1 VRQQRERQDCD
12 IEELRRSAALLL
24 GPAAAT
30 AHAAA
35 QSPSPLIGARA
46 AMAGLHR
53 LTFERRYRPTLDIQS
68 VVAIILHWGV
78 RGMRISS
85 NSFRRHT
92 WRRDVPEGYGGCR
105 LTGLSVA
112 SALLLAGCSLGPAIT
127 ENSADYN
134 TTIEDVA
141 NAALVS
147 NVLRARDHAPLYF
160 SDLAQIRGSLQ
171 LNVQPAQTIIPYA
184 HFLGSTTPSSVQAGP
199 LNVNSQPGFDY
210 APLNTKIFA
219 EGMLTGIDEKVF
231 AYFVQRFVK
240 QPGFLKLF
248 LNLVTSRIEVYRQ
261 AGVDKAGDPK
271 YSHIH
276 TWAREFLPG
285 LIARWT
291 TPLRPPTIGVVTK
304 DTPIGP
310 AIPAKILAEQRGS
323 FGNLIK
329 VGDDE
334 NLDLS
339 PTTKSKQA
347 YQLSKTE
354 QKFVLCVTTRPN
366 SVDAVGIA
374 PFGVTKDPDDT
385 PIPGDNGTCG
395 HGPVN
400 PERYVIYTRSVEAIF
415 FYLGELQREP
425 ELQPRP
431 IHFYIYDHPVE
442 KIRFHMSYRGQTYYV
457 GEASKTDS
465 TMPVLAFLNAL
476 MNLNRDANEIPSTKT
491 VATSP

>member
-1 VRQQRERQDCD
+1 
-12 IEELRRSAALLL
+12 
-24 GPAAAT
+24 
-30 AHAAA
+30 
-35 QSPSPLIGARA
+35 
-46 AMAGLHR
+46 
-53 LTFERRYRPTLDIQS
+53 
-68 VVAIILHWGV
+68 
-78 RGMRISS
+78 MRISS

-92 WRRDVPEGYGGCR
+92 WRRDVPEGYGCCR

-112 SALLLAGCSLGPAIT
+112 GALLLAGCSLGPAIT

-134 TTIEDVA
+134 TTIEDVT

-160 SDLAQIRGSLQ
+160 TDLAQIRGSLQ

-184 HFLGSTTPSSVQAGP
+184 HFLGSTTPSTVQAGP
-199 LNVNSQPGFDY
+199 LNVSTQPGFDY

-231 AYFVQRFVK
+231 AYFIQRFAHR
-240 QPGFLKLF
+240 PDFIYLF
-248 LNLVTSRIEVYRQ
+248 LNLAISRIEIYRRP
-261 AGVDKAGDPK
+261 GVSPINTCVDIGCAKFI
-271 YSHIH
+271 S
-276 TWAREFLPG
+276 
-285 LIARWT
+285 RWT
-291 TPLRPPTIGVVTK
+291 ASPRPPTIGVVTK

-385 PIPGDNGTCG
+385 PIPDNNGSCG

-425 ELQPRP
+425 ESQQRP
-431 IHFYIYDHPVE
+431 IPFHIYDHPVE
-442 KIRFHMSYRGQTYYV
+442 NSRFHMNYRGQTYYV
-457 GEASKTDS
+457 REGSDPHTDA

-476 MNLNRDANEIPSTKT
+476 MNLSRDADEIPSTKT
-491 VATSP
+491 VATGP

>member
-1 VRQQRERQDCD
+1 
-12 IEELRRSAALLL
+12 
-24 GPAAAT
+24 
-30 AHAAA
+30 
-35 QSPSPLIGARA
+35 
-46 AMAGLHR
+46 
-53 LTFERRYRPTLDIQS
+53 
-68 VVAIILHWGV
+68 
-78 RGMRISS
+78 MRISS

-92 WRRDVPEGYGGCR
+92 WRRDVPEGYGCCR

-112 SALLLAGCSLGPAIT
+112 GALLLAGCSLGPAIT

-134 TTIEDVA
+134 TTIEDVT

-160 SDLAQIRGSLQ
+160 TDLAQIRGSLQ

-184 HFLGSTTPSSVQAGP
+184 HFLGSTTPSTVQAGP
-199 LNVNSQPGFDY
+199 LNVSTQPGFDY

-231 AYFVQRFVK
+231 AYFIQRFVK
-240 QPGFLKLF
+240 QPPFLRLF

-261 AGVDKAGDPK
+261 TGVDKAGDPK
-271 YSHIH
+271 YSLIH
-276 TWAREFLPG
+276 TWARESLPG
-285 LIARWT
+285 LIDRWVR
-291 TPLRPPTIGVVTK
+291 LRPPTIGVVK
-304 DTPIGP
+304 ELTPIGP
-310 AIPAKILAEQRGS
+310 AIPTKILAEQRGS
-323 FGNLIK
+323 FGDLIK

-395 HGPVN
+395 HGPIN

-415 FYLGELQREP
+415 FYLGELQRADEGRP
-425 ELQPRP
+425 QP
-431 IHFYIYDHPVE
+431 IHFYIFNHPVE
-442 KIRFHMSYRGQTYYV
+442 NIRFHMNYRGQTYYV
-457 GEASKTDS
+457 REASLADE

-476 MNLNRDANEIPSTKT
+476 MNLNRDATEIPSTKT
-491 VATSP
+491 VATGP

>member
-1 VRQQRERQDCD
+1 
-12 IEELRRSAALLL
+12 
-24 GPAAAT
+24 
-30 AHAAA
+30 
-35 QSPSPLIGARA
+35 
-46 AMAGLHR
+46 
-53 LTFERRYRPTLDIQS
+53 
-68 VVAIILHWGV
+68 
-78 RGMRISS
+78 MRISS

-92 WRRDVPEGYGGCR
+92 WRRDVPEGYGCCR

-112 SALLLAGCSLGPAIT
+112 GALLLAGCSLGPAIT

-134 TTIEDVA
+134 TTIEDVT

-147 NVLRARDHAPLYF
+147 NALRARDHAPLYF

-171 LNVQPAQTIIPYA
+171 LNVQPAQAIIPFA
-184 HFLGSTTPSSVQAGP
+184 HFLGSTTPSTVQAGP

-219 EGMLTGIDEKVF
+219 QGMLTGIDEKVF
-231 AYFVQRFVK
+231 AYFVQRFVQ
-240 QPGFLKLF
+240 QPGFLNLF
-248 LNLVTSRIEVYRQ
+248 LNLVTSRIEMYRRT
-261 AGVDKAGDPK
+261 GVDKAGDPK
-271 YSHIH
+271 YSLIY
-276 TWAREFLPG
+276 TYARERLPG

-291 TPLRPPTIGVVTK
+291 TPLRPPTIGVVSK
-304 DTPIGP
+304 DSDIGP

-366 SVDAVGIA
+366 SVNAVGIA
-374 PFGVTKDPDDT
+374 SFGVTKDPDNP
-385 PIPGDNGTCG
+385 PIADDNGSCTP
-395 HGPVN
+395 HGPIN

-415 FYLGELQREP
+415 FYLGELLREP
-425 ELQPRP
+425 EPQRP
-431 IHFYIYDHPVE
+431 IPFYVFKQPVE
-442 KIRFHMSYRGQTYYV
+442 GVRFHMTYRGETYFV
-457 GEASKTDS
+457 RDGSDPRTDA

-476 MNLNRDANEIPSTKT
+476 MNLNRDATEIPSTKT
-491 VATSP
+491 VATGP

>member
-1 VRQQRERQDCD
+1 
-12 IEELRRSAALLL
+12 
-24 GPAAAT
+24 
-30 AHAAA
+30 
-35 QSPSPLIGARA
+35 
-46 AMAGLHR
+46 
-53 LTFERRYRPTLDIQS
+53 
-68 VVAIILHWGV
+68 
-78 RGMRISS
+78 MRIGS

-92 WRRDVPEGYGGCR
+92 WRRDVPKGYGGCR
-105 LTGLSVA
+105 LTDLSVA
-112 SALLLAGCSLGPAIT
+112 GALLLAGCSLGPAIT

-134 TTIEDVA
+134 ATIEDVT

-184 HFLGSTTPSSVQAGP
+184 HFLGSTTPSTVQAGP

-231 AYFVQRFVK
+231 AYFIERFAH
-240 QPGFLKLF
+240 QHDFIYLF
-248 LNLVTSRIEVYRQ
+248 LNLATSRIETYRGP
-261 AGVDKAGDPK
+261 GVSPISTCVDIDCAK
-271 YSHIH
+271 
-276 TWAREFLPG
+276 
-285 LIARWT
+285 LIKRWT
-291 TPLRPPTIGVVTK
+291 DSPRPPTIGLLSKETA
-304 DTPIGP
+304 IGP
-310 AIPAKILAEQRGS
+310 AIPTKILQEQRDALGD
-323 FGNLIK
+323 LIK

-339 PTTKSKQA
+339 PTKSKQA

-374 PFGVTKDPDDT
+374 SFGVTKDPDKP
-385 PIPGDNGTCG
+385 PIADDNGSCRP
-395 HGPVN
+395 HGPIN
-400 PERYVIYTRSVEAIF
+400 PDRYVIYTRSVEAIF
-415 FYLGELQREP
+415 FYLGELLRKP
-425 ELQPRP
+425 ESQRP
-431 IHFYIYDHPVE
+431 IPFYVFKQPVE
-442 KIRFHMSYRGQTYYV
+442 GVRFHMTYRGETYFV
-457 GEASKTDS
+457 RDATDPRTDA

-476 MNLNRDANEIPSTKT
+476 MNLSRDASEIPSTKT

>member
-1 VRQQRERQDCD
+1 
-12 IEELRRSAALLL
+12 
-24 GPAAAT
+24 
-30 AHAAA
+30 
-35 QSPSPLIGARA
+35 
-46 AMAGLHR
+46 
-53 LTFERRYRPTLDIQS
+53 
-68 VVAIILHWGV
+68 
-78 RGMRISS
+78 
-85 NSFRRHT
+85 
-92 WRRDVPEGYGGCR
+92 VPEGHGCCR

-112 SALLLAGCSLGPAIT
+112 GALLLAGCSLGPAIT

-134 TTIEDVA
+134 TTIEDVT

-160 SDLAQIRGSLQ
+160 TDLAQIRGSLQ
-171 LNVQPAQTIIPYA
+171 LNVQPAQAIIPFA
-184 HFLGSTTPSSVQAGP
+184 HFLGSTTPSTVQAGP

-231 AYFVQRFVK
+231 AYFIQRFIR
-240 QPGFLKLF
+240 QPEFLNLF
-248 LNLVTSRIEVYRQ
+248 LNLVTNRVEMYRQ
-261 AGVDKAGDPK
+261 IGVDKAGDPEYK
-271 YSHIH
+271 LIR
-276 TWAREFLPG
+276 TWSREQLPG
-285 LIARWT
+285 LIGRWAT
-291 TPLRPPTIGVVTK
+291 SLRPPTIGVVTK

-323 FGNLIK
+323 FGDLIK

-334 NLDLS
+334 NLDLT
-339 PTTKSKQA
+339 PTTRSKQA
-347 YQLSKTE
+347 YQLSKTK

-395 HGPVN
+395 HGLVN

-476 MNLNRDANEIPSTKT
+476 MNLSRDADEIPSTKT
-491 VATSP
+491 VATGP

>member
-1 VRQQRERQDCD
+1 
-12 IEELRRSAALLL
+12 
-24 GPAAAT
+24 
-30 AHAAA
+30 
-35 QSPSPLIGARA
+35 
-46 AMAGLHR
+46 
-53 LTFERRYRPTLDIQS
+53 
-68 VVAIILHWGV
+68 
-78 RGMRISS
+78 MRISS
-85 NSFRRHT
+85 NSFRRRT
-92 WRRDVPEGYGGCR
+92 WRRDVREGYGRRR

-112 SALLLAGCSLGPAIT
+112 GALLLAGCSLGPAIT

-134 TTIEDVA
+134 TTIEDVT

-147 NVLRARDHAPLYF
+147 NALRARDHAPLYF

-171 LNVQPAQTIIPYA
+171 LNVQPAQTIMPFA
-184 HFLGSTTPSSVQAGP
+184 HFLGSTTPSTVQAGP

-231 AYFVQRFVK
+231 AYFIQRFAH
-240 QPGFLKLF
+240 QPDFIYLF
-248 LNLVTSRIEVYRQ
+248 LNLATSRIETFRRSGGSPISTCVGIEC
-261 AGVDKAGDPK
+261 AK
-271 YSHIH
+271 
-276 TWAREFLPG
+276 
-285 LIARWT
+285 LIRRWT
-291 TPLRPPTIGVVTK
+291 ASPRPPTIGLLSK

-310 AIPAKILAEQRGS
+310 AIPAEILANQRGAL
-323 FGNLIK
+323 GDLVK

-334 NLDLS
+334 DLDLS
-339 PTTKSKQA
+339 PTKSKRA

-374 PFGVTKDPDDT
+374 SFGVTKDPDDT
-385 PIPGDNGTCG
+385 PIPGNNGTCG
-395 HGPVN
+395 HGPIN

-415 FYLGELQREP
+415 FYLGELLRMREP
-425 ELQPRP
+425 QQQP

-442 KIRFHMSYRGQTYYV
+442 NIRFHMNYRGQTYYV
-457 GEASKTDS
+457 REASPADQ

-476 MNLNRDANEIPSTKT
+476 MNLSRDADEIPSTRT

>member
-1 VRQQRERQDCD
+1 
-12 IEELRRSAALLL
+12 
-24 GPAAAT
+24 
-30 AHAAA
+30 
-35 QSPSPLIGARA
+35 
-46 AMAGLHR
+46 
-53 LTFERRYRPTLDIQS
+53 
-68 VVAIILHWGV
+68 
-78 RGMRISS
+78 MRISS

-92 WRRDVPEGYGGCR
+92 WRRDVPESYGGCR

-112 SALLLAGCSLGPAIT
+112 GTLLLAGCSLGPAIT

-134 TTIEDVA
+134 ATIEDVT

-147 NVLRARDHAPLYF
+147 NALRARDHAPLYF
-160 SDLAQIRGSLQ
+160 SDLAQIRGLLQ

-231 AYFVQRFVK
+231 AYFIQRFAH
-240 QPGFLKLF
+240 QPDFIYLF
-248 LNLVTSRIEVYRQ
+248 LNLATSRIETYRRP
-261 AGVDKAGDPK
+261 GVSPVNTCVDIECAK
-271 YSHIH
+271 
-276 TWAREFLPG
+276 
-285 LIARWT
+285 LIRRWT
-291 TPLRPPTIGVVTK
+291 ASPRPPTIGLLSK

-310 AIPAKILAEQRGS
+310 AIPAEILAKQRGAL
-323 FGNLIK
+323 GDLVK

-334 NLDLS
+334 DLDLS
-339 PTTKSKQA
+339 PTKSKQF

-354 QKFVLCVTTRPN
+354 QKFVLCVATRPN

-374 PFGVTKDPDDT
+374 SFGVTKDPDDT
-385 PIPGDNGTCG
+385 PIPGNNGTCG
-395 HGPVN
+395 HGPIN

-415 FYLGELQREP
+415 FYLGELLREP
-425 ELQPRP
+425 EPQRP
-431 IHFYIYDHPVE
+431 IPFYVFKQPVE
-442 KIRFHMSYRGQTYYV
+442 GVRFHMTYRGETYFV
-457 GEASKTDS
+457 RDGSDPRIDA

-476 MNLNRDANEIPSTKT
+476 MNLSRDANEIPSTKT

>member
-1 VRQQRERQDCD
+1 
-12 IEELRRSAALLL
+12 
-24 GPAAAT
+24 
-30 AHAAA
+30 
-35 QSPSPLIGARA
+35 
-46 AMAGLHR
+46 
-53 LTFERRYRPTLDIQS
+53 
-68 VVAIILHWGV
+68 
-78 RGMRISS
+78 MRISS

-92 WRRDVPEGYGGCR
+92 WRRDVPEGYGCCR

-112 SALLLAGCSLGPAIT
+112 GSLLLAGCSLGPAIT

-134 TTIEDVA
+134 TTIENVT

-160 SDLAQIRGSLQ
+160 TDLAQIRGSLQ

-184 HFLGSTTPSSVQAGP
+184 HFLGSTTPSTVQAGP
-199 LNVNSQPGFDY
+199 LSVNSQPGFDY

-231 AYFVQRFVK
+231 AYFVQRFVQ
-240 QPGFLKLF
+240 QPEFLKLF

-261 AGVDKAGDPK
+261 IGLDKAGDPK
-271 YSHIH
+271 YRLIH
-276 TWAREFLPG
+276 TWSREHLPG

-291 TPLRPPTIGVVTK
+291 TPLRPPTIGLLSK

-310 AIPAKILAEQRGS
+310 AIPAEILAKQRGAL
-323 FGNLIK
+323 GDLVK

-334 NLDLS
+334 DLDLS
-339 PTTKSKQA
+339 PTKSKRA

-354 QKFVLCVTTRPN
+354 QKFALCVTTRPN
-366 SVDAVGIA
+366 SFDAVGITS
-374 PFGVTKDPDDT
+374 FGVTKDPDET
-385 PIPGDNGTCG
+385 PIPDDNGTCG
-395 HGPVN
+395 HGPIN

-415 FYLGELQREP
+415 FYLGELMRMRESQQ
-425 ELQPRP
+425 QPIP
-431 IHFYIYDHPVE
+431 FYIYDHPVE
-442 KIRFHMSYRGQTYYV
+442 NIRFHMNYRGQTYYV
-457 GEASKTDS
+457 REASETDY

-476 MNLNRDANEIPSTKT
+476 MNLSRDANEIPSTKT

>member
-1 VRQQRERQDCD
+1 
-12 IEELRRSAALLL
+12 
-24 GPAAAT
+24 
-30 AHAAA
+30 
-35 QSPSPLIGARA
+35 
-46 AMAGLHR
+46 
-53 LTFERRYRPTLDIQS
+53 
-68 VVAIILHWGV
+68 
-78 RGMRISS
+78 MRISS

-134 TTIEDVA
+134 TTIEDVT

-160 SDLAQIRGSLQ
+160 SDLAQIRGLLQ

-231 AYFVQRFVK
+231 AYFVQRFAHR
-240 QPGFLKLF
+240 PDFIYLF
-248 LNLVTSRIEVYRQ
+248 LNLAISRIEIYRRP
-261 AGVDKAGDPK
+261 GVSPINTCVDIGCAK
-271 YSHIH
+271 
-276 TWAREFLPG
+276 
-285 LIARWT
+285 LISRWT
-291 TPLRPPTIGVVTK
+291 ASPRPPTIGVVTK

-374 PFGVTKDPDDT
+374 PFGVTKDPDDA
-385 PIPGDNGTCG
+385 PIPGDNGSCG
-395 HGPVN
+395 HGPIN

-425 ELQPRP
+425 ESQQRP
-431 IHFYIYDHPVE
+431 IPFHIYDHPVE
-442 KIRFHMSYRGQTYYV
+442 NSRFHMNYRGQTYYV
-457 GEASKTDS
+457 REGSDPHTDA

-476 MNLNRDANEIPSTKT
+476 MNLNRDATEIPSTKT
-491 VATSP
+491 VATGP

>member
-1 VRQQRERQDCD
+1 
-12 IEELRRSAALLL
+12 
-24 GPAAAT
+24 
-30 AHAAA
+30 
-35 QSPSPLIGARA
+35 
-46 AMAGLHR
+46 
-53 LTFERRYRPTLDIQS
+53 
-68 VVAIILHWGV
+68 
-78 RGMRISS
+78 MRISS

-134 TTIEDVA
+134 TTIEDVT

-160 SDLAQIRGSLQ
+160 SDLAQIRGLLQ

-231 AYFVQRFVK
+231 AYFIQRFIR
-240 QPGFLKLF
+240 QPPFLNLF
-248 LNLVTSRIEVYRQ
+248 LNLVISRVEVYRQ
-261 AGVDKAGDPK
+261 IGVDKADPK
-271 YSHIH
+271 YRRIQ
-276 TWAREFLPG
+276 TWSRELLPG

-291 TPLRPPTIGVVTK
+291 TPLRPPTIGLLSK

-310 AIPAKILAEQRGS
+310 AIPAEILAKQRGAL
-323 FGNLIK
+323 GDLVK

-334 NLDLS
+334 DLDLS
-339 PTTKSKQA
+339 PTKSKQF

-354 QKFVLCVTTRPN
+354 QKFVLCVATRPN
-366 SVDAVGIA
+366 SVDAVGITS
-374 PFGVTKDPDDT
+374 FGVTKDPDET
-385 PIPGDNGTCG
+385 PIAGNNGSCG
-395 HGPVN
+395 HGPIN
-400 PERYVIYTRSVEAIF
+400 PERYVLYTRSVEAIF
-415 FYLGELQREP
+415 FYLGELLNERER
-425 ELQPRP
+425 ESQQPP
-431 IHFYIYDHPVE
+431 IGFYISDHPVE
-442 KIRFHMSYRGQTYYV
+442 NIRFHMNYRGQTYYV
-457 GEASKTDS
+457 REASPADQ

-476 MNLNRDANEIPSTKT
+476 MNLNRDATEIPSTKT
-491 VATSP
+491 VATGP